1 MRQTEVPMPAK
12 RLYPRQIQDKIFL
25 SRLLEQYLS
34 ALADSPM
41 QVQVKTLA
49 YDSQIP
55 ESVFQ
60 RLRLLHRQPEDAPN
74 INAEDFHILFSNIL
88 FRYPTVKMWLQDDGT
103 VFIEM

>member
-1 MRQTEVPMPAK
+1 M
-12 RLYPRQIQDKIFL
+12 FL
-25 SRLLEQYLS
+25 SRLLEQYLA
-34 ALADSPM
+34 ALEQSPM
-41 QVQVKTLA
+41 QVRLKALA

-60 RLRLLHRQPEDAPN
+60 RLVLLHRNPEDVLN

-88 FRYPTVKMWLQDDGT
+88 FRYPTVKMWLLDDGS